1 MFRSLLFF
9 IFCTQIGI
17 AQVSLI
23 KGKVV
28 SKNSPL
34 SGASIIINRTK
45 KGTITDQFGNF
56 SLDITNIKNPKI
68 TISYLGHKSF
78 NQKIKPNQK
87 NLGTIELILDDEL
100 DEIVISGTLKPVSK
114 LNSPIPVE
122 VYSKDYFEGNPT
134 TSVFESL
141 GIINGVRPQIN
152 CNVCSTGDIH
162 INGQEGS
169 YTMVLIDGLPI
180 ISGLSSVYGLT
191 GIPQSFI

>member
-68 TISYLGHKSF
+68 TISYLGYKSF
-78 NQKIKPNQK
+78 NQKIKPN
-87 NLGTIELILDDEL
+87 
-100 DEIVISGTLKPVSK
+100 
-114 LNSPIPVE
+114 
-122 VYSKDYFEGNPT
+122 
-134 TSVFESL
+134 
-141 GIINGVRPQIN
+141 
-152 CNVCSTGDIH
+152 
-162 INGQEGS
+162 
-169 YTMVLIDGLPI
+169 
-180 ISGLSSVYGLT
+180 
-191 GIPQSFI
+191 